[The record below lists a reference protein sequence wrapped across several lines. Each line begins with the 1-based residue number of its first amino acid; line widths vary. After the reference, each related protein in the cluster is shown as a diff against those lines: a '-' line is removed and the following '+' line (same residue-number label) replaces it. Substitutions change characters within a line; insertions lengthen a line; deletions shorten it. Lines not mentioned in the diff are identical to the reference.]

1 MDEYCIGCAYR
12 VPLGDGTYFCDY
24 IGLQFQARSRICKP
38 GRECTVRKPIAGTRS
53 PLVNARKQ
61 PIRQGN
67 KRSWDTNRAFG
78 LYKAGL
84 SDGQIGKILGIHKN
98 CVFMWRKAEGL
109 QANNQS
115 GGDVK
120 SRNAVLEWEKAVREG
135 EKNGKSN

>member
-1 MDEYCIGCAYR
+1 MDEYCVGCAYR

-24 IGLQFQARSRICKP
+24 IGLAGRMRRCKP
-38 GRECTVRKPIAGTRS
+38 GQGCTEKKPISGTRS

-67 KRSWDTNRAFG
+67 KRIWDTNRAFG

-109 QANNQS
+109 PANNQS

-135 EKNGKSN
+135 ERKRNG